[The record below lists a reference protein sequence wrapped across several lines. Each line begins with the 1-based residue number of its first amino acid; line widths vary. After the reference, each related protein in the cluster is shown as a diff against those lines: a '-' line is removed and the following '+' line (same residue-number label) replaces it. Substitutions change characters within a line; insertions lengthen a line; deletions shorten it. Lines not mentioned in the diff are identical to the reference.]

1 MSYLEEEIDEAL
13 NTLNINHNKIHSE
26 DLKKLIKKI
35 TEKFFRSESQILDPV
50 NLIEKATEHNPN
62 FWKEI
67 PERIKKTDL
76 MLLVFDTAYR
86 AWELRDSQELAS
98 VIGETTGYPFWVTD
112 QNLTFLV
119 HLDDHDCV
127 LWAY

>member
-1 MSYLEEEIDEAL
+1 MSYLEEEIDEVLNAL
-13 NTLNINHNKIHSE
+13 KINHNKIHSE

-35 TEKFFRSESQILDPV
+35 TGKFFRSESQILDPV
-50 NLIEKATEHNPN
+50 NFIEKATEYNPN

-86 AWELRDSQELAS
+86 AWELRDAQDLAS
-98 VIGETTGYPFWVTD
+98 VISETTGYPFWVTD

-119 HLDDHDCV
+119 YLDDHDCV

>member
-1 MSYLEEEIDEAL
+1 MSYLEEEIDEVLNAL
-13 NTLNINHNKIHSE
+13 KINHNKTHSE
-26 DLKKLIKKI
+26 DLKKLVKKI
-35 TEKFFRSESQILDPV
+35 TGKFFRSESQILDPV
-50 NLIEKATEHNPN
+50 NLIETATEYNPN

-76 MLLVFDTAYR
+76 MLLVFDTDYR
-86 AWELRDSQELAS
+86 AWELRDAQDLAS

-112 QNLTFLV
+112 HNLTFLV
-119 HLDDHDCV
+119 YLDDHDCV